1 MSVPD
6 PEARQRTD
14 ADPRV
19 SSMLRRDLA
28 SAVIFTCAMWL
39 VMVFVFI
46 NVVTVAPT
54 VALRVVLAVSMIAL
68 GAFNT
73 ASIIALVGRYRHER
87 DAIYGED
94 LRNLDLARAARKQ
107 VGA

>member
-1 MSVPD
+1 MSVSD
-6 PEARQRTD
+6 PEARERTE

-19 SSMLRRDLA
+19 ESMLRRDLA
-28 SAVIFTCAMWL
+28 CAVIFTCAMWL
-39 VMVFVFI
+39 VLVFVYV

-54 VALRVVLAVSMIAL
+54 VALRVVLGVSMITL

-73 ASIIALVGRYRHER
+73 ASIIALVRRYRHER